1 MNKSQ
6 QRCSPLFVINI
17 KQMLKQT
24 YHNNNKQKIHISNNV
39 TQPFLRMS
47 LSQRSQ
53 RSYRKENYLI
63 KKAVN
68 SNNNTIRSTLHK
80 GNEID
85 INHKTKQSTILS
97 SSKSNNKTLLGE
109 YKSFNINNSSKIN
122 KCNVFRTNMKGN
134 VIQDLINVTNNREKC
149 LHNSNSGN
157 KICVSVENKSNKSLF
172 LYTALIFLV
181 ALLMIVIS
189 FFGQSHLEGARATE
203 QKAKTITERASALS
217 DENLHLTEQVLSLT
231 ESLEIKDGLIVE
243 HQETINS
250 QIAEKTNMDSLL
262 RAFRKAR
269 EKRRTEAREILE
281 TVNTELLTEDGK
293 YLYNYVS
300 AQLK

>member
-24 YHNNNKQKIHISNNV
+24 YRNNNKHKIHISNNV
-39 TQPFLRMS
+39 TQPFLRIS

-68 SNNNTIRSTLHK
+68 SNNNTTRSTLHK
-80 GNEID
+80 ENEID
-85 INHKTKQSTILS
+85 INHKTKQSTILN

-122 KCNVFRTNMKGN
+122 RCNVFRTNMKEN

-149 LHNSNSGN
+149 LHNSS
-157 KICVSVENKSNKSLF
+157 
-172 LYTALIFLV
+172 
-181 ALLMIVIS
+181 
-189 FFGQSHLEGARATE
+189 
-203 QKAKTITERASALS
+203 
-217 DENLHLTEQVLSLT
+217 
-231 ESLEIKDGLIVE
+231 
-243 HQETINS
+243 
-250 QIAEKTNMDSLL
+250 
-262 RAFRKAR
+262 
-269 EKRRTEAREILE
+269 
-281 TVNTELLTEDGK
+281 K
-293 YLYNYVS
+293 YR
-300 AQLK
+300 

>member
-24 YHNNNKQKIHISNNV
+24 YRNNNKHKIHISNNV

-68 SNNNTIRSTLHK
+68 SNNNTTRSTLYK
-80 GNEID
+80 GNDIN
-85 INHKTKQSTILS
+85 INHKTNQSTILN
-97 SSKSNNKTLLGE
+97 SSKSNNNTSLGE
-109 YKSFNINNSSKIN
+109 DKSFNINNSSKIN

-149 LHNSNSGN
+149 LHNSN
-157 KICVSVENKSNKSLF
+157 KTCASVENKSNKSTFYPNRVNIKTKVKDIHVDTLKKALF
-172 LYTALIFLV
+172 
-181 ALLMIVIS
+181 
-189 FFGQSHLEGARATE
+189 G
-203 QKAKTITERASALS
+203 
-217 DENLHLTEQVLSLT
+217 NLRNKSNKQNDL
-231 ESLEIKDGLIVE
+231 
-243 HQETINS
+243 N
-250 QIAEKTNMDSLL
+250 
-262 RAFRKAR
+262 
-269 EKRRTEAREILE
+269 
-281 TVNTELLTEDGK
+281 K
-293 YLYNYVS
+293 YLYSCPNTPIKTNIMAYYIG
-300 AQLK
+300 KKKRKNI